1 MRIAIVKLSALGDI
15 IHAMVVLQYIKK
27 AFPHILI
34 DWFVD
39 ARFEQILHNNP
50 HIHQVYALGL
60 KSKNRNYHT
69 LYKSLKALAI
79 QNGYDC
85 IIDLQGLIK
94 SALIAKTL
102 GVNTVG
108 FDRKSARE
116 PLAALFYRQ
125 KCKIAYEKNVIMR
138 NLELVCQALHFPI
151 PNVQTKE
158 PFLLSNRKSNLKPE
172 LLIITGSS
180 WKSKVYPK
188 EKFVEVINALSV
200 ETYVSWGNKQEEE
213 NALFIC
219 EHTNAKILPALDLDT
234 LKSIVSNSSLVIG
247 ADSGPTH
254 MAWAMNRPS
263 ITIFG
268 PTPAKRNTLETPI
281 NKTIDCKKEINPK
294 KINKKDPCIA
304 TIPPQEI
311 VKMAKEL
318 LAC

>member
-39 ARFEQILHNNP
+39 SKFEQILHNNP
-50 HIHQVYALGL
+50 HINQVYALGL
-60 KSKNRNYHT
+60 KYRTESYLT
-69 LYKSLKALAI
+69 LYKSLKSLGAHN
-79 QNGYDC
+79 QYDYV
-85 IIDLQGLIK
+85 IDLQGLIK
-94 SALIAKTL
+94 SALIARAL
-102 GVNTVG
+102 SYSTVG
-108 FDRKSARE
+108 FDKQSVRE
-116 PLAALFYRQ
+116 PLSTLFYRQ
-125 KCKIAYEKNVIMR
+125 KYKITYEKNVIMR
-138 NLELVCQALHFPI
+138 NLELVCQALHFPLPDI
-151 PNVQTKE
+151 QKKKS
-158 PFLLSNRKSNLKPE
+158 FLFFNKNAYIKPR
-172 LLIITGSS
+172 LLVITGSS

-188 EKFVEVINALSV
+188 EKFVEIINALDV

-268 PTPAKRNTLETPI
+268 PTPAKRNTLETAI
-281 NKTIDCKKEINPK
+281 NKAIDCKKEINPK
-294 KINKKDPCIA
+294 KLNKKDFCI
-304 TIPPQEI
+304 TSIPPQEI
-311 VKMAKEL
+311 IKMAKEL